1 MSILT
6 ATETE
11 QRIKIEQLQ
20 PGVFIRLRDSWFDH
34 PFLFNSLKIKTPAQ
48 IESLRKA
55 GIAEVIYVPEKSDCQ
70 PLPLEQPKTTPAPPP
85 KPAAPAPEDPVV
97 KLLWQ
102 IKKERIEKLKEKQ
115 ENLRKCI
122 DNYNDTIQGI
132 PDMMESMISGSQ
144 EAVGNAKI
152 LVTRIAAKFL
162 TDDDSVMHLMAIKET
177 EESIYYHSLNV
188 SVLALMLGAKA
199 GLTPIELRD
208 LGMGALFHDIGKSKI
223 DNKVLKKAPPLTK
236 AEQNL
241 IHLHP
246 RYGVEIVAKGNDFPK
261 NAALAILQHH
271 EQYDGM
277 GYPRHMKGEEISK
290 LARII
295 SIVNLYDTL
304 CNDVD
309 PKKAMNPYQ
318 ALSFMY
324 TKWKKALDP
333 ELVTLFIRS
342 LGVYPPGTPVMLS
355 NGVIALVMSVN
366 PQNPMKPFLMLYD
379 PDIPKSEAIM
389 CEMEDLPEVTI
400 EKSLRVENLPPEVC
414 DYFNY
419 TGKAN
424 YFVENIKGAGGG
436 NV

>member
-1 MSILT
+1 MLT

-11 QRIKIEQLQ
+11 KRIKIEQLQ
-20 PGVFIRLRDSWFDH
+20 PGVYIRLQDSWFEH

-48 IESLRKA
+48 IESLKKA

-70 PLPLEQPKTTPAPPP
+70 PLPLAEPEAKPSSPQ
-85 KPAAPAPEDPVV
+85 KPAAPSPEDPVV

-102 IKKERIEKLKEKQ
+102 IKKDRMEKLKEKQ
-115 ENLRKCI
+115 ENLRKCTE
-122 DNYNDTIQGI
+122 NYDDTVKGI
-132 PDMMESMISGSQ
+132 PDIMENMVSGSQ

-199 GLTPIELRD
+199 GLTPIEMRD

-236 AEQNL
+236 AEQSL
-241 IHLHP
+241 IRLHP
-246 RYGVEIVAKGNDFPK
+246 QYGVEIVAKGNDFPK
-261 NAALAILQHH
+261 NAALVILQHH
-271 EQYDGM
+271 EQCDGA
-277 GYPRHMKGEEISK
+277 GYPQLLKGGKISK
-290 LARII
+290 LARIT
-295 SIVNLYDTL
+295 SIVNLYDNL
-304 CNDVD
+304 CNDAD

-318 ALSFMY
+318 ALSYMF
-324 TKWKKALDP
+324 TKWKKTLDP
-333 ELVTLFIRS
+333 ELLTLFIRS

-355 NGVIALVMSVN
+355 NGVIGLVMSVN
-366 PQNPMKPFLMLYD
+366 PQDPLKPSLMLYD
-379 PDIPKSEAIM
+379 ADIPKSEAVIFD
-389 CEMEDLPEVTI
+389 MEDLPEVAI

-414 DYFNY
+414 GYFNY

-424 YFVENIKGAGGG
+424 YFVENIKKAGGG
-436 NV
+436 DA

>member
-11 QRIKIEQLQ
+11 KRIKIEQLQ

-34 PFLFNSLKIKTPAQ
+34 PFLFNSLMIKTPAQ
-48 IESLRKA
+48 IESLKKA

-70 PLPLEQPKTTPAPPP
+70 PLPLAEPKAAPTPPP
-85 KPAAPAPEDPVV
+85 KQAAPAPEDPVV

-102 IKKERIEKLKEKQ
+102 IKKERMEKLKEKQ
-115 ENLRKCI
+115 ENLRKCTE
-122 DNYNDTIQGI
+122 NYHDTIRGI
-132 PDMMESMISGSQ
+132 PDIMESMVSGSQ
-144 EAVGNAKI
+144 EAEGNARI

-199 GLTPIELRD
+199 GLTPVELRD
-208 LGMGALFHDIGKSKI
+208 LGMGALFHDIGKNKI
-223 DNKVLKKAPPLTK
+223 DNKVLKKTSPLTK
-236 AEQNL
+236 AEQSL
-241 IHLHP
+241 IRLHP
-246 RYGVEIVAKGNDFPK
+246 QYGVEIVAKNSGFPK
-261 NAALAILQHH
+261 NAALVILQHH
-271 EQYDGM
+271 EQFDGK
-277 GYPRHMKGEEISK
+277 GYPQLLSGAKISK

-295 SIVNLYDTL
+295 SIVNLYDNL
-304 CNDVD
+304 CNDTD

-318 ALSFMY
+318 ALSYMY

-333 ELVTLFIRS
+333 ELLTLFIRS
-342 LGVYPPGTPVMLS
+342 LGVYPPGTPVMLT
-355 NGVIALVMSVN
+355 NGGLALVMSVN

-379 PDIPKSEAIM
+379 PDIPKSEAVM

-400 EKSLRVENLPPEVC
+400 EKSLRVETLPPEVC
-414 DYFNY
+414 NYFNY

-424 YFVENIKGAGGG
+424 YFVENIKKAGGD
-436 NV
+436 